1 MKSSSIAN
9 HVFNVNLRYT
19 RLQNQTKE
27 LFFNCLDEG
36 RDIEYFREELEKIWG
51 VNDTD
56 FIENQIIE
64 YREYIHYKNTG
75 EELTKNEKK
84 QIKPV
89 GVKSAVGAILLTNEL
104 FKKAKSKEY
113 KIRRESYGYKT
124 NKQEYLVKLVPK
136 YTNDIKPYYRAGQ
149 AKTRDNLVR
158 LVSPNT
164 YNSMVYNTTLTQNS
178 WRQTLN
184 DALSIGKESF
194 IIRYHPFSCEH
205 CIDHQYRVMSRLECL
220 DILGTAEEG
229 ATELLHPNCKCELE
243 IFDGKYINLYDKQYN
258 FTNEE
263 KIEISDIRQ
272 KVNSLTL
279 EKERLLS
286 DKKIYKRLGAEEDI
300 DKVNSKIKKVNQSI
314 KQLQEALPTTE
325 LKKQVVAI
333 NR

>member
-9 HVFNVNLRYT
+9 HVFNVNLHYT
-19 RLQNQTKE
+19 RLQNQTKQ
-27 LFFNCLDEG
+27 LFFRCLDEG
-36 RDIEYFREELEKIWG
+36 RDIDYFRKELEKIWG
-51 VNDTD
+51 TNDTD
-56 FIENQIIE
+56 YIEEQIIE
-64 YREYIHYKNTG
+64 YRAYIHYENTG
-75 EELTKNEKK
+75 KEMTKEEKK
-84 QIKPV
+84 EIKPV
-89 GVKSAVGAILLTNEL
+89 GLVSTVGAILLTNEL
-104 FKKAKSKEY
+104 FKKAKTKEY
-113 KIRRESYGYKT
+113 KVRSESYGYKT
-124 NKQEYLVKLVPK
+124 NKDEYLVKLVPK

-149 AKTRDNLVR
+149 PKTRENLVR

-184 DALSIGKESF
+184 DGLDLGKDKF
-194 IIRYHPFSCEH
+194 IIYYHPFSCEH
-205 CIDHQYRVMSRLECL
+205 CIDHQYKIMDRFECL

-229 ATELLHPNCKCELE
+229 STELLHPNCKCELQ
-243 IFDGKYINLYDKQYN
+243 IYDSMKYNIYKKQYA

-263 KIEISDIRQ
+263 KIDISNIRQ

-286 DKKIYKRLGAEEDI
+286 DKAIYKRLGAEEDI
-300 DKVNSKIKKVNQSI
+300 DKVNSKIKKVNKSI
-314 KQLQEALPTTE
+314 KELQEALPTTE